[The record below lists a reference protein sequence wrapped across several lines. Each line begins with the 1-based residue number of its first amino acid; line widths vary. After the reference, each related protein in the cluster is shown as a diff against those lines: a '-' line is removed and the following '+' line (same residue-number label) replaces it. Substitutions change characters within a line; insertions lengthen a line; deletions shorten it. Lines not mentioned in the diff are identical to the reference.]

1 ERGAVA
7 VGDRPPAWRPL
18 DVAPRLLAGEPREP
32 RAIEQLHLG
41 GAQEHDAEAGED
53 RRGDEERAEPQEP
66 GRRPPRTA
74 SACSGLRPPPVAGKA
89 RSSAA
94 SPHRPLLLRGEQ
106 RRRPRRTIGEHHHAI
121 ARGRTHLEPR
131 PGKLRE
137 PLRAFQL
144 RHLHLEPLVLAREPL
159 VLGGETGEPVALLG
173 HPRADVDVEER
184 RRGDERAGKRRRGE
198 LGEGALLEGPSLLV
212 HESLSTARNRA
223 LRDRGFSDA
232 SLADAFTALRVRSR
246 NAAVRPQPHT
256 GRSGGQMHPVASRAN
271 DCFTIRSSREWKA
284 IAAARPPRETIR
296 GRAARKSES
305 APSSSFTAM
314 RSAWKVRVAGW
325 MPRGQALRGMAE
337 ATVSASFA
345 VSVSA
350 PPRLSE
356 RTRRA
361 MGLANRSSPRS
372 RRIPSSS
379 FSSQPASRSASGVP
393 RVESMRMSSGPCLW
407 KEKPRPASSSCALE
421 TPRSTRAPSTSGMPR
436 RASTAAASRK
446 LACSATKRSPYLARR
461 VL

>member
-1 ERGAVA
+1 
-7 VGDRPPAWRPL
+7 
-18 DVAPRLLAGEPREP
+18 
-32 RAIEQLHLG
+32 
-41 GAQEHDAEAGED
+41 
-53 RRGDEERAEPQEP
+53 
-66 GRRPPRTA
+66 
-74 SACSGLRPPPVAGKA
+74 
-89 RSSAA
+89 
-94 SPHRPLLLRGEQ
+94 LLLSGEQ
-106 RRRPRRTIGEHHHAI
+106 RRRPRRTIGEHHHAS
-121 ARGRTHLEPR
+121 ARGRTHLESR

-144 RHLHLEPLVLAREPL
+144 PHLHLEPLVLAREPL

-223 LRDRGFSDA
+223 LRDRGFSDS

-314 RSAWKVRVAGW
+314 RSV
-325 MPRGQALRGMAE
+325 
-337 ATVSASFA
+337 
-345 VSVSA
+345 
-350 PPRLSE
+350 
-356 RTRRA
+356 
-361 MGLANRSSPRS
+361 
-372 RRIPSSS
+372 
-379 FSSQPASRSASGVP
+379 
-393 RVESMRMSSGPCLW
+393 W

-461 VL
+461 VLAASRARGS